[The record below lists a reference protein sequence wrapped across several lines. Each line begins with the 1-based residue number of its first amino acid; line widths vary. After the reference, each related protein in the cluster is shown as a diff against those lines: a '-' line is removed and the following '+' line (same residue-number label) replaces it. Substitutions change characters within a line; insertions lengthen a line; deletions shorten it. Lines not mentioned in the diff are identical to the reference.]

1 MKAEDFVHEIT
12 QTSAI
17 FGRQKDVAVE
27 FQGDQ
32 AYTDGSTIV
41 LPALPQGMEFSRED
55 VLAIR
60 GYLDHEAG
68 HIRHT
73 DFTLIKPFGDA
84 HGREAHAI
92 ANCLEDIRLE
102 AAVMREYPGSE
113 KNIRGI
119 FDSIKEKEVGFITGH
134 PELYGD
140 KATIN
145 NVTAAITTLGREDYL
160 SSNYKEGVM
169 HMIQPKWQAWGR
181 KWREEV
187 LKCKNTKEVM
197 NMALEIKKLLD
208 ETTQMEQEKP
218 EEGKGDPQEG
228 KGLDGN
234 PEDFTFDPNGD
245 PTKGGKGKPQEGKG
259 KEVEGP
265 TAPSEDISKFCD
277 TLLKDR
283 VDQFL
288 KYKTTDKKVKY
299 RVFTTKYDEVFSTT
313 SSNKRADQRVDTM
326 KRGTSQGYEKVK
338 SKIGG
343 QVNTMKARLRRA
355 LMAKERRDWD
365 FGREFG
371 KLDTKRLVSGF
382 QGAQGIFKQRKD
394 RVEANTSVM
403 LLVDLSGSMSGNKVE
418 VARDSV
424 VAFAECLEGTQLKY
438 EVNGFDNGSRYTDG
452 LQEAINKQKNG
463 SAVFHRVEPLNIFQ
477 FKKFDD
483 PLRVSKGAIGAI
495 GEMANGNNSDR
506 DAVLWC
512 LQRLAQQ
519 RTQRKILI
527 VLSDGSPANATIN
540 TSRDE
545 LTKALTDVVSSAM
558 KDYGVECVGI
568 GIQADHVSEIYK
580 QSVVINDVKDL
591 SGGIFSQLSELLT
604 GGKVRF

>member
-41 LPALPQGMEFSRED
+41 LPSLPQGMEFSRED

-68 HIRHT
+68 RIRHT
-73 DFTLIKPFGDA
+73 DLTLVKPFGDA

-92 ANCLEDIRLE
+92 ANCLEGIRLE

-119 FDSIKEKEVGFITGH
+119 FDSIKDKEVEFISGH

-160 SSNYKEGVM
+160 SSNYKEAVM
-169 HMIQPKWQAWGR
+169 PMIQPKWQAWGR

-197 NMALEIKKLLD
+197 NMALAIKKLLD

-234 PEDFTFDPNGD
+234 PEDFTFDPDGD
-245 PTKGGKGKPQEGKG
+245 PTKGGKGKPQDGKG

-265 TAPSEDISKFCD
+265 TAPSEDTSKFCD

-299 RVFTTKYDEVFSTT
+299 RVFTTKHDEVYSTT
-313 SSNKRADQRVDTM
+313 STNKRVDERVDTM
-326 KRGTSQGYEKVK
+326 RRGTSQGYESVK

-394 RVEANTSVM
+394 RVEANTCVM
-403 LLVDLSGSMSGNKVE
+403 LLVDLSGSMSGDKVD

-424 VAFAECLEGTQLKY
+424 IAFAECLEGTQLKY
-438 EVNGFDNGSRYTDG
+438 EINGFDNGSRYTTG
-452 LQEAINKQKNG
+452 LQDAIGKQKNG
-463 SAVFHRVEPLNIFQ
+463 AKFHRVEPLNIFQ

-527 VLSDGSPANATIN
+527 VLSDGSPHNFTIN
-540 TSRDE
+540 IERNE
-545 LTKALTDVVSSAM
+545 LTKALTDTVSSAM

-580 QSVVINDVKDL
+580 QSVVIDDVKDL
-591 SGGIFSQLSELLT
+591 SGGIFNQLSELLT

>member
-1 MKAEDFVHEIT
+1 
-12 QTSAI
+12 
-17 FGRQKDVAVE
+17 
-27 FQGDQ
+27 
-32 AYTDGSTIV
+32 
-41 LPALPQGMEFSRED
+41 
-55 VLAIR
+55 
-60 GYLDHEAG
+60 
-68 HIRHT
+68 
-73 DFTLIKPFGDA
+73 
-84 HGREAHAI
+84 
-92 ANCLEDIRLE
+92 
-102 AAVMREYPGSE
+102 
-113 KNIRGI
+113 
-119 FDSIKEKEVGFITGH
+119 
-134 PELYGD
+134 
-140 KATIN
+140 
-145 NVTAAITTLGREDYL
+145 
-160 SSNYKEGVM
+160 
-169 HMIQPKWQAWGR
+169 MIQPKWQAWGR

-197 NMALEIKKLLD
+197 NMALAIKKLLD

-234 PEDFTFDPNGD
+234 PEDFTFDPDGD
-245 PTKGGKGKPQEGKG
+245 PTKGGKGKPQDGKG

-265 TAPSEDISKFCD
+265 TAPSEDTSKFCD

-299 RVFTTKYDEVFSTT
+299 RVFTTKHDEVYSTT
-313 SSNKRADQRVDTM
+313 STNKRVDERVDTM
-326 KRGTSQGYEKVK
+326 RRGTSQGYESVK

-394 RVEANTSVM
+394 RVEANTCVM
-403 LLVDLSGSMSGNKVE
+403 LLVDLSGSMSGDKVD

-424 VAFAECLEGTQLKY
+424 IAFAECLEGTQLKY
-438 EVNGFDNGSRYTDG
+438 EVNGFDNGSQYTKG
-452 LQEAINKQKNG
+452 LQGDVSKQKNG
-463 SAVFHRVEPLNIFQ
+463 VKFHRVEPLNIFQ

-527 VLSDGSPANATIN
+527 VLSDGSPANFTIN
-540 TSRDE
+540 IERNE
-545 LTKALTDVVSSAM
+545 LTKALTDTVSSAM

-580 QSVVINDVKDL
+580 QSVVIDDVKDL
-591 SGGIFSQLSELLT
+591 SGGIFNQLSELLT